1 MFTKVLECGESV
13 KIGLTSSL
21 LCAPV
26 EKSGASEVSS
36 VVDNSA
42 INLQTAQM
50 RNDFAITLKFAK
62 FWEKNLILI
71 NKIIF
76 D

>member
-42 INLQTAQM
+42 INLQTPQM
-50 RNDFAITLKFAK
+50 RHDFAITLKFAK
-62 FWEKNLILI
+62 FCEKKFN
-71 NKIIF
+71 F
-76 D
+76 DK

>member
-1 MFTKVLECGESV
+1 MFTKVLECGELV

-36 VVDNSA
+36 VVENSA
-42 INLQTAQM
+42 INLQTSQM
-50 RNDFAITLKFAK
+50 RNDFAITLKFVK
-62 FWEKNLILI
+62 FWVKNLIFRYERYLY
-71 NKIIF
+71 
-76 D
+76 